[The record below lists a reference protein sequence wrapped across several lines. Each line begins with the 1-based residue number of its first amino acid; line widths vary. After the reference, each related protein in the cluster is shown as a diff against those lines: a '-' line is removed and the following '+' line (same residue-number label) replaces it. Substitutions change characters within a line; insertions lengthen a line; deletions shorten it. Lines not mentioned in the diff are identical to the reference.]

1 MEEKKSVLISFLGN
15 INYDSRSL
23 NFYQSFSNK
32 GYDVQFMGFDWMTE
46 NFVTQKGNITIKKIK
61 KGKVSLL
68 FYLSFAIHLKLKL
81 LTSKFDY
88 YFAEDVYTLP
98 FVALIGKFKKGK
110 VIYDSREIFG
120 HLAGLRKR
128 KNVQSLMKSI
138 EKSFIKKADIVLAT
152 GKLDMEYLV
161 KEYKIDYGLV
171 IRNLPLNIKPKESYD
186 FRKEFQIPEAK
197 KILIYQGMVLH
208 GRGLRI
214 VLEFLKDSDDYVF
227 IVLGDGDSKEYYKN
241 LAKDFGVTQKTI
253 FINKVSQGELL
264 NYTKGANV
272 GISIIENVSLSYF
285 YALPNKLFEYIMAEI
300 PCIVSNLPQMDDI
313 IKQYKVG
320 LSIPPDD
327 IPALKNALQK
337 LSQDNAVYKEMVQNC
352 KSASK
357 ELNWEKEIEK
367 LFEKLN

>member
-23 NFYQSFSNK
+23 NFYSSLNKK
-32 GYDVQFMGFDWMTE
+32 GYKVQFMGFDWVTE
-46 NFVTQKGNITIKKIK
+46 NFKTQKSDITIKKIT
-61 KGKVSLL
+61 KGKFSLL
-68 FYLSFAIHLKLKL
+68 FYLSFALHLKFKL
-81 LTSKFDY
+81 LKGRFDY

-120 HLAGLRKR
+120 HLAGLRK
-128 KNVQSLMKSI
+128 KKKIQSLLRFV
-138 EKSFIKKADIVLAT
+138 EKSFIKKADIVLVT
-152 GKLDMEYLV
+152 GDLDKEYLV
-161 KEYKIDYGLV
+161 KEYKINNIV
-171 IRNLPLNIKPKESYD
+171 IVRNLPLYQKPREGFD
-186 FRKEFQIPEAK
+186 FKKEFEIPASK

-214 VLEFLKDSDDYVF
+214 VFEFLKDNNDYVF

-241 LAKDFGVTQKTI
+241 LAIELGIKEKVI
-253 FINKVSQGELL
+253 FINKVSQSELL
-264 NYTKGANV
+264 SYTKGADV

-285 YALPNKLFEYIMAEI
+285 YALPNKLFEYIMTEI
-300 PCIVSNLPQMDDI
+300 PCIVSNLPQMDNI
-313 IKQYKVG
+313 IKKYKVG
-320 LSIPPDD
+320 LSIPPDNL
-327 IPALKNALQK
+327 IELKNSLQK
-337 LSQDNAVYKEMVQNC
+337 LSENNTFYNETVENC

-357 ELNWEKEIEK
+357 ELNWENEIEK